1 MLEQHAGSDQRR
13 SSLPR
18 VRRRLNRR
26 WDRTVVGM
34 VNGMGRYTH
43 GHHESVLRSHR
54 WRTVD
59 NSAAYIGARLAPGAS
74 LLDVGCGPGTLTVD
88 LARHVAPGRVIGIDS
103 AESIVDQARGDCP
116 GDITNVEFRVGNVY
130 DLGFG
135 DETFDIVH
143 AHQVLQHVDDPVV
156 ALREMRRVCRP
167 GGIVAAR
174 DADYGAMTWHPVAER
189 LVRWLDVYRTVALA
203 NGGQPDAGR
212 YLLEWAQEAGF
223 TDIGATTSTW
233 CFATPHDR
241 AWWGGL
247 WADRVV
253 ESSLAEHVIDGGH
266 ATRRELEGIA
276 EAWLD
281 WAQQPD
287 AWFIVPHEEIIASA
301 T

>member
-1 MLEQHAGSDQRR
+1 
-13 SSLPR
+13 
-18 VRRRLNRR
+18 
-26 WDRTVVGM
+26 M

-59 NSAAYIGARLAPGAS
+59 NSAGYLGARLAPGCS

-88 LARHVAPGRVIGIDS
+88 LARHVEPGRVIGIDS
-103 AESIVDQARGDCP
+103 AGSIVDQATVDCP
-116 GDITNVEFRVGNVY
+116 RDVTNVEFRAGNVY

-143 AHQVLQHVDDPVV
+143 AHQVLQHVDDPVA
-156 ALREMRRVCRP
+156 ALREMWRVCRP

-174 DADYGAMTWHPVAER
+174 DADYGAMTWHPVDDR
-189 LVRWLDVYRTVALA
+189 LVRWLDVYRAVAVA

-223 TDIGATTSTW
+223 TDVEATTSTW
-233 CFATPHDR
+233 CFASPHDR

-266 ATRRELEGIA
+266 ATRRELEDIA
-276 EAWLD
+276 AAWLD
-281 WAQQPD
+281 WARHPD
-287 AWFIVPHEEIIASA
+287 AWFIVPHGEIIASA
-301 T
+301 S